1 MKKITTLCMS
11 LLIAMTVSADE
22 WTLVKDASTLRAGD
36 QIVLGYAA
44 NGITAAASLS
54 TNGSKTSYW
63 MEPITSTFSG
73 ENLTSIGEGTGVFTL
88 EGTEGAWKFA
98 IEGTSGTVYLGATAA
113 KKLSYTGT
121 ATNTWAISIDA
132 EGGAT
137 IASTN
142 STFGT
147 LYYNSASTSNR
158 FCIYTS
164 TSGMKPI
171 NMYRSYTPDRYA
183 LVYEG
188 YPYRKTACAEPTYE
202 EGTAVKLSEG
212 KPTKENDEFMGWVY
226 GETTYQPGSTFVMPG
241 QDAVLKALWKSESTG
256 FEKVV
261 EAPKATKVVRDGQ
274 LIIVRDG
281 AEYNVIG
288 ARIK

>member
-22 WTLVKDASTLRAGD
+22 WTLIKDASTLRAGD

-44 NGITAAASLS
+44 KGITAAASLTS
-54 TNGSKTSYW
+54 GSNSYW
-63 MEPITSTFSG
+63 MDPIASTFSG
-73 ENLTSIGEGTGVFTL
+73 ENLMSIGEGTGVYTL
-88 EGTEGAWKFA
+88 EGSEGAWKFA
-98 IEGTSGTVYLGATAA
+98 IEGASGTVYLGTTGA
-113 KKLSYTGT
+113 KKLSYKTT
-121 ATNTWAISIDA
+121 ATNTWTIAIDA
-132 EGGAT
+132 AGGAT
-137 IASTN
+137 IKSTE
-142 STFGT
+142 STYGT
-147 LYYNSASTSNR
+147 LYYNSGTTSNR
-158 FCIYTS
+158 FCIYTG

-171 NMYRSYTPDRYA
+171 NMYRLYVPERYA

-188 YPYRKTACAEPTYE
+188 YPYRKIACADPTYE
-202 EGTAVKLSEG
+202 EGTAVTLSAG
-212 KPTKENDEFMGWVY
+212 APTKENDEFMGWVY
-226 GETTYQPGSTFVMPG
+226 GETTYQPGSTFVMPA

-281 AEYNVIG
+281 MEYNVIG